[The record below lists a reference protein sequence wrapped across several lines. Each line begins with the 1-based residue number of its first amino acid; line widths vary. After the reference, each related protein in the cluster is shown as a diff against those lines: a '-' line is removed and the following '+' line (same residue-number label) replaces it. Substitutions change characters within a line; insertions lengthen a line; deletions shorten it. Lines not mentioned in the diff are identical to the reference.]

1 MPDENG
7 KLTQDELKE
16 LLEWSEKKFPNGIRC
31 PLCQT
36 NPWHPDVLMTA
47 HPLATGKERF
57 HKGREDSVS
66 LTCEG
71 CGDVALYR
79 REGGGYPLTS
89 D

>member
-47 HPLATGKERF
+47 HPLATGKERVPQGP
-57 HKGREDSVS
+57 GRFGKPDVRRMR
-66 LTCEG
+66 
-71 CGDVALYR
+71 DVALYR